1 MNWMDRESIRRK
13 LEAKHDGMMREMF
26 TGVTTTNPAPQEPL
40 TFDKLKRLAAD
51 MRAEF
56 GPTPMFLSS
65 KLFPDDKALMVE
77 NATTKYT
84 CAGRGFWARFQNEIR
99 NRDYYEPKSLANP
112 LLAPMFGIQIHEI
125 DTDEDTT
132 PERAEYLRGI
142 WEDLIETVKVAST
155 PLPDWIWNVP
165 KFTQHG

>member
-13 LEAKHDGMMREMF
+13 LEAKHDNTMREMF
-26 TGVTTTNPAPQEPL
+26 AGVTTTNAAPQEPL
-40 TFDKLKRLAAD
+40 TFDRLKRLAAD

-65 KLFPDDKALMVE
+65 KLFPEDKTLSVE

-84 CAGRGFWARFQNEIR
+84 CAGRGFWARFQHEMR
-99 NRDYYEPKSLANP
+99 SRDYYEAQSLANP

-125 DTDEDTT
+125 DIEDDTP
-132 PERAEYLRGI
+132 PERAEYLRGV
-142 WEDLIETVKVAST
+142 WEDLIETVKVAMT
-155 PLPDWIWNVP
+155 PLPDWIWNAP